1 MKVGV
6 DHLLVK
12 RNIGWGREC
21 CGLVSGECSDFVGA
35 DGGINGG
42 LNGYGSGEGKHE
54 GGWIS
59 EIVGESDSCLGWTVL
74 VGSEDPL
81 LLLLVNDVGEAGGCG
96 DLYWEV
102 GKVMPGGSL

>member
-6 DHLLVK
+6 DHFLVK
-12 RNIGWGREC
+12 RNAVWCREC

-59 EIVGESDSCLGWTVL
+59 EIVDESSGCLGNVVL
-74 VGSEDPL
+74 VGPENPL
-81 LLLLVNDVGEAGGCG
+81 LLLLVNNVGKTSVCG
-96 DLYWEV
+96 DTYW
-102 GKVMPGGSL
+102 

>member
-12 RNIGWGREC
+12 RNTGWGREC

-59 EIVGESDSCLGWTVL
+59 EIVDESSGCLGNIVF
-74 VGSEDPL
+74 VGPKNPL
-81 LLLLVNDVGEAGGCG
+81 LLLLVDN
-96 DLYWEV
+96 V
-102 GKVMPGGSL
+102 GKTSVSGDTYW